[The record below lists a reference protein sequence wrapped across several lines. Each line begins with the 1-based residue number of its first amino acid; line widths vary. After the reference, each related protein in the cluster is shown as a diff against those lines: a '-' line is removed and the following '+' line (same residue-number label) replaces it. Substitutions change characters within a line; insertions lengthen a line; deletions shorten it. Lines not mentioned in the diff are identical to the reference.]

1 MQDDGSRFPS
11 QCGGPCG
18 DLDGSRA
25 LQATAGTGRSSYVRI
40 YCIGVSNVYST
51 FNYCTFC
58 TELLLLTD

>member
-1 MQDDGSRFPS
+1 MW
-11 QCGGPCG
+11 GPCG

-58 TELLLLTD
+58 TGLLLLLID